1 MTDEELRLAREWAD
15 GKWLG
20 EGWMDLLAK
29 ALDEVEDLRRHVQ
42 TLSDEI
48 EEMNEWET

>member
-1 MTDEELRLAREWAD
+1 
-15 GKWLG
+15 
-20 EGWMDLLAK
+20 MDLLAK